1 MICQNSATYLINYL
15 SNSTIVMMPRARYPR
30 QRIRR
35 AGNDAFG
42 PRQNAAADH
51 SRVSF
56 KALKSV
62 PNYK

>member
-1 MICQNSATYLINYL
+1 MINDL
-15 SNSTIVMMPRARYPR
+15 SNSTIVIKPRARYPR

-42 PRQNAAADH
+42 PRRNAAADH